1 MKGVS
6 ELRAEARAKRQMADV
21 ARRVGPGLSITR
33 DRDLMLR
40 HAQELEAEAAGLEA
54 QAASL
59 ERARSN

>member
-1 MKGVS
+1 
-6 ELRAEARAKRQMADV
+6 MADV

-59 ERARSN
+59 EQARSN